1 MYQDERERH
10 IIHHLSLMIV
20 GVAIPCGWKV
30 ASILGTVWGVIV
42 GVILAVA
49 QIAFFVGPIPDKIDK
64 FIRVKVLKIEHESGL
79 EREEWDRRQA
89 EKQRVEELEARL
101 QSRHHTNAEIDYLI
115 RTAPLWDKNK
125 KMLREKYL
133 GKKKT

>member
-1 MYQDERERH
+1 MYQDERERR
-10 IIHHLSLMIV
+10 IIHRLSLMIV

-49 QIAFFVGPIPDKIDK
+49 QIAFFVSPIPDKIDK
-64 FIRVKVLKIEHESGL
+64 FIRVKVLKKEHESGL

-89 EKQRVEELEARL
+89 ERQRVEELEARL

-133 GKKKT
+133 GKKKP